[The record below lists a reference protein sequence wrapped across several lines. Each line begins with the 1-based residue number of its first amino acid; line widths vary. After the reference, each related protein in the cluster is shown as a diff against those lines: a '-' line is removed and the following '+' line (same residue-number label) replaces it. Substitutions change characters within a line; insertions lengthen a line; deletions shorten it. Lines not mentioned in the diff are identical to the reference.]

1 MDMLASKQ
9 AAVGSDVNFESRSC
23 RTPAFLLPSL
33 ICLPPYF
40 FSCPLLFFYLAMPSK
55 KSRNTA
61 NMSIDDDKRSLDV
74 HDAPIG
80 INDKVDE
87 KKGTAAD
94 RADMYRMGK
103 TQEMTART
111 QYLYPFVLG

>member
-1 MDMLASKQ
+1 MPH
-9 AAVGSDVNFESRSC
+9 SC
-23 RTPAFLLPSL
+23 IPLTEPYLSPSL
-33 ICLPPYF
+33 LF
-40 FSCPLLFFYLAMPSK
+40 FLSFTFFYLAIPSK

-74 HDAPIG
+74 HDTPIG
-80 INDKVDE
+80 INDNVDE

-111 QYLYPFVLG
+111 NTCTPLSWANATSHREIFACCPSSASL